1 LAILKNKSQQEFLTM
16 SGLIG
21 QTLGHYELIE
31 EVGRGG
37 MATVCRAVD
46 TRNDTEVA
54 IKILSPTISGDNRFV
69 RRFKREGSLLA
80 GLDHPNIVPVLG
92 YGDSKGMAYMVMP
105 YIKGISL
112 QERLERG
119 RISKKERE
127 RWITQIAEALTFAH
141 SKGIIHRDVK
151 PSNVM
156 VDKSGNALLTD
167 FGLAREVEGS
177 NTLTGSMLLGTPAY
191 MAPEQGRGDL
201 VDARSD
207 QYSFGVIL
215 YQLVT
220 GRLPFEADSPM
231 GTVLKHIQEPVPRP
245 SRFVNN
251 MSPALERVILKC
263 LAKDPE
269 YRYPTVGAFFEAYK
283 AAKSGAS
290 VADLDL
296 ETVVV
301 PLDPT
306 LREQAD
312 YYRAESLRGE
322 VQQKRRSRIGLILV
336 ALLPLIVLGIIIVVP
351 TFSDNLRNL
360 FNLPPIP
367 ATAPSETANIPTAS
381 SSSELAPTQTPSP
394 TPVPTPIS
402 IQEFVGAHC
411 PDVNFYPL
419 EFRGNFVV
427 WKLDN
432 EENSEVGFTLLDSIT
447 FPGDQTPR
455 TMNFGNDVIWEGEY
469 KEESIFLG
477 EAAHQELK
485 PSSVTEFS
493 IEFNWSPAYTP
504 YELTFDFENDCVF
517 RGKW

>member
-1 LAILKNKSQQEFLTM
+1 M

-21 QTLGHYELIE
+21 HTLGHYKLLE

-37 MATVCRAVD
+37 MATVCRAID

-54 IKILSPTISGDNRFV
+54 IKVLSPTISGDNRFV

-80 GLDHPNIVPVLG
+80 SLKHPSIVPVLG

-105 YIKGISL
+105 YIKGVSL

-119 RISKKERE
+119 RISKKESE
-127 RWITQIAEALTFAH
+127 RWITQIANALMFAH
-141 SKGIIHRDVK
+141 SQGIIHRDVK

-156 VDKSGNALLTD
+156 IDKSGDALLTD

-245 SRFVNN
+245 SRYVND

-269 YRYPTVGAFFEAYK
+269 YRYPTVAAFFEAYR
-283 AAKSGAS
+283 AAKDGAS
-290 VADLDL
+290 IADLDL

-301 PLDPT
+301 PLDPA
-306 LREQAD
+306 LRERAD
-312 YYRAESLRGE
+312 FYRVDSLRDELQPARG
-322 VQQKRRSRIGLILV
+322 SRLGLILV
-336 ALLPLIVLGIIIVVP
+336 GILPLIVLGIVIAVP
-351 TFSDNLRNL
+351 SVSENLRRL
-360 FNLPPIP
+360 FNLP
-367 ATAPSETANIPTAS
+367 TVPTIVPTEAASLPLAAS
-381 SSSELAPTQTPSP
+381 SSEVEPTQGPSP

-402 IQEFVGAHC
+402 LQEFVGPRC
-411 PDVNFYPL
+411 PDVNIYAPK
-419 EFRGNFVV
+419 FRDRVVV
-427 WKLDN
+427 WAMDN
-432 EENSEVGFTLLDSIT
+432 EEIVAVQFTLSGNISV
-447 FPGDQTPR
+447 PGDVLPENMTFDNQI
-455 TMNFGNDVIWEGEY
+455 IWEGEY
-469 KEESIFLG
+469 RGEKIYLG
-477 EAAHQELK
+477 EAAHQELP
-485 PSSVTEFS
+485 PSAITEFS
-493 IEFNWSPAYTP
+493 IQFDWTPAYTP
-504 YELTFDFENDCVF
+504 YELTLEFENDCEF
-517 RGKW
+517 KGKW

>member
-1 LAILKNKSQQEFLTM
+1 M

-80 GLDHPNIVPVLG
+80 GLKHPNIVPVLG

-105 YIKGISL
+105 FIKGVSL
-112 QERLERG
+112 QDRLERG
-119 RISKKERE
+119 KISKKERE
-127 RWITQIAEALTFAH
+127 RWIAQIADALSFAH

-156 VDKSGNALLTD
+156 IDKSGNALLTD

-231 GTVLKHIQEPVPRP
+231 GTVLKHIQAPVPRP

-283 AAKSGAS
+283 AARSGAS

-296 ETVVV
+296 ETVIV
-301 PLDPT
+301 PLDPA

-312 YYRAESLRGE
+312 YYRAESLRDE
-322 VQQKRRSRIGLILV
+322 MPPARRSRFGLLLIG
-336 ALLPLIVLGIIIVVP
+336 LLPLIVLGVILVVP
-351 TFSDNLRNL
+351 SVSENLRDWL
-360 FNLPPIP
+360 NLPSVPTLRPTEASVLTEPMVSPEPEASQTIP
-367 ATAPSETANIPTAS
+367 
-381 SSSELAPTQTPSP
+381 P

-402 IQEFVGAHC
+402 LKDFVGPTC
-411 PDVNFYPL
+411 PDVNIYPP
-419 EFRGNFVV
+419 EFRGIFVV
-427 WKLDN
+427 WKMDN
-432 EENSEVGFTLLDSIT
+432 AESSEVPFMLLGNIAIPGNQAPEKM
-447 FPGDQTPR
+447 FLGDQI
-455 TMNFGNDVIWEGEY
+455 IWEGEFKDGKIY
-469 KEESIFLG
+469 LG
-477 EAAHQELK
+477 EAARQELP
-485 PSSVTEFS
+485 PSAITEFS
-493 IEFNWSPAYTP
+493 IQFDWNPAYSP
-504 YELTFDFENDCVF
+504 YGLKIQFEGDCLF
-517 RGKW
+517 EGNW

>member
-1 LAILKNKSQQEFLTM
+1 M

-21 QTLGHYELIE
+21 QQLGHYELIE
-31 EVGRGG
+31 EIGRGG

-80 GLDHPNIVPVLG
+80 SLHHPNIVPVLG

-105 YIKGISL
+105 YIKGVSL
-112 QERLERG
+112 QDRLERG
-119 RISKKERE
+119 RINKKERE
-127 RWITQIAEALTFAH
+127 RWIAQIADALTFAH
-141 SKGIIHRDVK
+141 SQGIIHRDVK

-156 VDKSGNALLTD
+156 IDKSGNALLTD

-220 GRLPFEADSPM
+220 NKLPFEADSPM

-245 SRFVNN
+245 SRFVND

-269 YRYPTVGAFFEAYK
+269 YRYPTVGAFYEAYK

-312 YYRAESLRGE
+312 YYRAESLRE
-322 VQQKRRSRIGLILV
+322 EIQPARRSRVWLLLV
-336 ALLPLIVLGIIIVVP
+336 GLLPLIVLGIVLAVP

-360 FNLPPIP
+360 FNLNDSPTAMPTEVAEASPVP
-367 ATAPSETANIPTAS
+367 ASPEPEASETTA
-381 SSSELAPTQTPSP
+381 
-394 TPVPTPIS
+394 PTPIPTS
-402 IQEFVGAHC
+402 ISIMNSIGSECPNVEFYAPEVNGLFVVWTLVNNEDY
-411 PDVNFYPL
+411 DVNF
-419 EFRGNFVV
+419 
-427 WKLDN
+427 
-432 EENSEVGFTLLDSIT
+432 TLLGNLA
-447 FPGDQTPR
+447 FPSRQEPTRILLGDE
-455 TMNFGNDVIWEGEY
+455 VIWGGEY
-469 KEESIFLG
+469 QGESILLG
-477 EAAHQELK
+477 ESAHQILPK
-485 PSSVTEFS
+485 SSTTQFS
-493 IEFNWSPAYTP
+493 IEFNWTPAYTP
-504 YELTFDFENDCVF
+504 YELTFKFEDVCEF
-517 RGKW
+517 TGKW

>member
-1 LAILKNKSQQEFLTM
+1 M

-37 MATVCRAVD
+37 MATVCRAID
-46 TRNDTEVA
+46 TRNDNEVA

-80 GLDHPNIVPVLG
+80 GLKHPNIVPVLG

-105 YIKGISL
+105 FIKGVSL
-112 QERLERG
+112 QDRLERG
-119 RISKKERE
+119 KISKKERE
-127 RWITQIAEALTFAH
+127 RWIAQVADALSFAH

-156 VDKSGNALLTD
+156 IDKSGNALLTD

-245 SRFVNN
+245 SRFVKN

-283 AAKSGAS
+283 AARSGAS

-301 PLDPT
+301 PLDPV

-312 YYRAESLRGE
+312 YYRSESLRDE
-322 VQQKRRSRIGLILV
+322 VPPTRRSRFGLLLIG
-336 ALLPLIVLGIIIVVP
+336 LLPLIVLGIVLLVP
-351 TFSDNLRNL
+351 TFSDNLREL
-360 FNLPPIP
+360 LNLP
-367 ATAPSETANIPTAS
+367 SVPTLRPTEVSAS
-381 SSSELAPTQTPSP
+381 AQTSVTPEPEASQTVPP
-394 TPVPTPIS
+394 TPIPTPIS
-402 IQEFVGAHC
+402 LKEFVGPTC
-411 PDVNFYPL
+411 PDVNIYPPKV
-419 EFRGNFVV
+419 RGRIVV
-427 WKLDN
+427 WKIDN
-432 EENSEVGFTLLDSIT
+432 AESFQVPFTLVGRIA
-447 FPGDQTPR
+447 FPDNQAPEMMFFGDQI
-455 TMNFGNDVIWEGEY
+455 IWEGEFTGN
-469 KEESIFLG
+469 SISLG
-477 EAAHQELK
+477 EGAYQELP
-485 PSSVTEFS
+485 PSATIDFS
-493 IEFNWSPAYTP
+493 IQFDWNAADSPYGLDIEFEGDCLFEGNW
-504 YELTFDFENDCVF
+504 
-517 RGKW
+517 

>member
-1 LAILKNKSQQEFLTM
+1 M

-21 QTLGHYELIE
+21 HSLGHYRMLE

-54 IKILSPTISGDNRFV
+54 IKILSPTISGDSRFV

-80 GLDHPNIVPVLG
+80 GLQHPNIVPVLG

-105 YIKGISL
+105 FIKGVSL

-119 RISKKERE
+119 KINKKERE
-127 RWITQIAEALTFAH
+127 RWINQIADALRFAH
-141 SKGIIHRDVK
+141 SRGIIHRDVK

-156 VDKSGNALLTD
+156 ISKSGDALLTD

-191 MAPEQGRGDL
+191 MAPEQGRGDP

-220 GRLPFEADSPM
+220 GQLPFEADSPM

-245 SRFVNN
+245 TRYVAD

-283 AAKSGAS
+283 AARDGAS
-290 VADLDL
+290 IADLDL
-296 ETVVV
+296 ETVVI
-301 PLDPT
+301 PLDPS
-306 LREQAD
+306 LREHPD
-312 YYRAESLRGE
+312 YYRAESLIE
-322 VQQKRRSRIGLILV
+322 EIPPPKRSRLGLILV
-336 ALLPLIVLGIIIVVP
+336 GLLPLIIVGAFFAMPSLMDFFGDLLNITSVQTAVP
-351 TFSDNLRNL
+351 TEASNLV
-360 FNLPPIP
+360 I
-367 ATAPSETANIPTAS
+367 TPTSA
-381 SSSELAPTQTPSP
+381 EAEPTQTPFP
-394 TPVPTPIS
+394 TAVPTPLS
-402 IQEFVGAHC
+402 LLEFVGRQC
-411 PDVNFYPL
+411 PDVSILHP

-427 WKLDN
+427 WTLDN
-432 EENSEVGFTLLDSIT
+432 KEDEDVGFDFT
-447 FPGDQTPR
+447 GDIAQPPQ
-455 TMNFGNDVIWEGEY
+455 NDVLQSISMGDKVIWWNDGSVKLGDKINLG
-469 KEESIFLG
+469 KEIHQIIPASSTTELSLG
-477 EAAHQELK
+477 F
-485 PSSVTEFS
+485 P
-493 IEFNWSPAYTP
+493 WRPAYSEYGYT
-504 YELTFDFENDCVF
+504 LIFNDRCKLEKIWVIVDPAATD
-517 RGKW
+517 